1 MLTLQAI
8 IVISLHNNYI
18 LCMNFGIFTQNMNDT
33 AKQEEILQSTTDVA
47 EWNLE
52 VERVLPQLKVT
63 VRTDNKVWKNGFAC
77 VHVVIKI

>member
-1 MLTLQAI
+1 MYKLVT
-8 IVISLHNNYI
+8 
-18 LCMNFGIFTQNMNDT
+18 FTQNVNDT
-33 AKQEEILQSTTDVA
+33 AKQEEILQSTTDAA

-77 VHVVIKI
+77 VHGMIKM

>member
-1 MLTLQAI
+1 
-8 IVISLHNNYI
+8 
-18 LCMNFGIFTQNMNDT
+18 MNFGIFTQNMNDT